1 LKRAECLAVVADGW
15 AELAARLDDV
25 QRAEERGVRRGL
37 GGKSEGEDEESGFHD
52 KKKVRLSF
60 FGAFD

>member
-1 LKRAECLAVVADGW
+1 
-15 AELAARLDDV
+15 V
-25 QRAEERGVRRGL
+25 QSAEERSVGRGL
-37 GGKSEGEDEESGFHD
+37 GGESEGEDEESRFHD